1 MRSHY
6 LVALFKPACDL
17 FSEEKQKKH
26 VRNYWLMELDIAKQ
40 LRYCKPLFILIAQPG
55 LKIFCLCNHTVV
67 VQDPR

>member
-26 VRNYWLMELDIAKQ
+26 VRNYWLMELDIAK
-40 LRYCKPLFILIAQPG
+40 
-55 LKIFCLCNHTVV
+55 
-67 VQDPR
+67 